1 MKSPLRNNMIP
12 RTHTRAWA
20 EKEAGEEGV
29 GVVISETIFTQVTE
43 RILLFLPFSP
53 PPTPSLPLP
62 LPPSFLSSRH
72 PSSARHPPFRPRA
85 AQPRT
90 QGPLP
95 CRRQVRTLLKM
106 PQVREGP
113 RHATPPLIPPSGCQL
128 RSSTPHFPLVNHV
141 KQAII
146 SKR

>member
-72 PSSARHPPFRPRA
+72 PSSARHPPLRPRA

-113 RHATPPLIPPSGCQL
+113 PSCHSTAHSTLWLSAPLIHPALPSRKSCQ
-128 RSSTPHFPLVNHV
+128 TGNY
-141 KQAII
+141 K
-146 SKR
+146 